1 MIDTQYQIGT
11 LVFVEQVQH
20 APPKPAPKPA
30 PAPEKFPALPPCI
43 PTRKPLTAY
52 TPPAVEA
59 TPRNAP
65 WVETVIMAGMLPVA
79 IALLIGILTL

>member
-11 LVFVEQVQH
+11 LVFVEQVQC
-20 APPKPAPKPA
+20 AVQPAPKPA

-52 TPPAVEA
+52 TPPADEA